1 MSSAQTSYFKV
12 VTLGHYL
19 SELPKSTLPASAA
32 SDNGVYPFYCSSSVV
47 KYCNTYLLDKPTVL
61 MGTGG
66 IASVNFGNDKFA
78 YSTDTWAFRSND
90 EDELKAEFIYR
101 ALQQKLP
108 KIDYRAFEGSGLKHL
123 RKKDVK
129 NLLIRVRPLHESLN
143 LVQKA

>member
-1 MSSAQTSYFKV
+1 
-12 VTLGHYL
+12 
-19 SELPKSTLPASAA
+19 
-32 SDNGVYPFYCSSSVV
+32 
-47 KYCNTYLLDKPTVL
+47 

-66 IASVNFGNDKFA
+66 VASVNYGNDKFA

-101 ALQQKLP
+101 ALQQKLS

-129 NLLIRVRPLHESLN
+129 KLLIRAPVNKVVTEKILTILRKTDQAIEN
-143 LVQKA
+143 YKKAADNAEELDEIYLAMAFEFENTAKFDDAIFYLKILLS